1 VGAQS
6 NNERGALDYEA
17 IFKQLIKS
25 DQTVYGPEVGAV
37 IWPSTWMGSVLRAI
51 ENDIYLRQQDK

>member
-37 IWPSTWMGSVLRAI
+37 IWPST
-51 ENDIYLRQQDK
+51 